1 MSTFAAESKPQFI
14 KYMALK
20 FITAE
25 EAASIVKNGDNIGFS
40 GFTPAGAPKVVAGAI
55 AAKAEAEH
63 AAGREFKIGVFTGA
77 SSGDSLDGM
86 LARAN
91 CVKFRT
97 PYQSNKDLR
106 DHINDG
112 SAPYFDAHLSQLAQ
126 EIRYGFFGKI
136 DIAVLEVA
144 DINEKGEAILTTGVG
159 NAPTYARLA
168 DKVIIELNHK
178 HPKFIEG
185 LHDVYECADP
195 PYRKE
200 IPVYKP
206 SDRIGSPLLKVDP
219 SKIVGIVEND
229 MNDQVKGFTAPDEV
243 TQTIGER
250 VAHFL
255 ASEMKAGRIPSSFLP
270 IQSGVGNIANALL
283 GSLGENPDIPPFEMY
298 TEVIQ
303 DAVIGLM
310 KEGNVK
316 FASGC
321 SLTITP
327 EVLASIYDDWAFFKD
342 KLVLRPQEISN
353 SPEVARRLGLITINT
368 ALEADIFGNINS
380 THVMGTKM
388 MNGIGGSG
396 DFTRNAYL
404 SIYTC
409 PSVAKGGKISAI
421 VPMVSHVDHSE
432 HSVKILVT
440 EQGVADL
447 RGKSPIQ
454 RAQTIIENCVHP
466 DYKQPM
472 WDYLKL
478 SKGGHTPHTL
488 AKAFNMH
495 LTFAETGDMHNTQW

>member
-1 MSTFAAESKPQFI
+1 MS
-14 KYMALK
+14 LR

-25 EAASIVKNGDNIGFS
+25 EAASFVNNGDNIGFS

-63 AAGREFKIGVFTGA
+63 AAGREFKVGVFTGA
-77 SSGDSLDGM
+77 SSGDSLDGV

-91 CVKFRT
+91 AVKIRT

-126 EIRYGFFGKI
+126 EVRYGFWGKI
-136 DIAVLEVA
+136 NVAVLEVA
-144 DINEKGEAILTTGVG
+144 DITEDGEIVLTTGVG
-159 NAPTYARLA
+159 NAPTFARLA
-168 DKVIIELNHK
+168 DKIIIELNHK
-178 HPKFIEG
+178 HPKFIKG

-200 IPVYKP
+200 IPVYSP
-206 SDRIGSPLLKVDP
+206 SDRIGSPVLKVDP
-219 SKIVGIVEND
+219 AKIVGIVEND

-243 TQTIGER
+243 TVTIGEN

-255 ASEMKAGRIPSSFLP
+255 AAEMKAGRIPSSFLP

-283 GSLGENPDIPPFEMY
+283 GSLGENPDIPPFAMY

-327 EVLASIYDDWAFFKD
+327 EVLGDIYSNWDFFKD

-380 THVMGTKM
+380 THVLGTKM

-421 VPMVSHVDHSE
+421 VPMVSHLDHSE

-447 RGKSPIQ
+447 RAKSPIQ
-454 RAQTIIENCVHP
+454 RAQEIIEKCVHP
-466 DYKQPM
+466 DYKQLL

-478 SKGGHTPHTL
+478 SKGGHTPHSL

-495 LTFAETGDMHNTQW
+495 LEFAASGDMHNTRW